1 MRILVSGGM
10 GFIGSAFIR
19 RALREKDVDIL
30 NVDNLSD
37 VTNPHT
43 LDDVRAEYP
52 HRYWHVVQ
60 DICDKEMMDLQV
72 RGMDAV
78 VNFAAESHVD
88 RGNDDAIPFVRT
100 NVLGVQTLL
109 QAAQAAGVKRFLQIS
124 TDEVLGPNTTEES
137 FGEDSPLLPRNPYAA
152 SKGAAELLCRAFQ
165 ATHGYPVTITRS
177 CNNYG
182 PYQHPE
188 KFIPRAITSVLR
200 GRPIEVYGK
209 GKQRREWLHVEDNV
223 EAIWNIVR
231 ARSRHVGGIY
241 HLSPPDVGQDL
252 MNISVAHIILDELK
266 KCGIKGSIRFVKDR
280 PGHDERY
287 SISSSI
293 TKLKHPDIEQGV
305 RETVH
310 WYVENRQWWRRFC

>member
-1 MRILVSGGM
+1 M
-10 GFIGSAFIR
+10 GFVGSAFVR

-30 NVDNLSD
+30 NVDNLSA

-43 LDDVRAEYP
+43 LDDIKAQHP
-52 HRYWHVVQ
+52 GRYSLAIG
-60 DICDKEMMDLQV
+60 DICDGPAMESAMTDV
-72 RGMDAV
+72 DAV

-88 RGNDDAIPFVRT
+88 RGNADALPFVRT
-100 NVLGVQTLL
+100 NVLGTQTLL
-109 QAAQAAGVKRFLQIS
+109 QAAWCAGVKRFVHIS
-124 TDEVLGPNTTEES
+124 TDEVLGPNTTDES
-137 FGEDSPLLPRNPYAA
+137 FDESAPLLPRNPYAA

-188 KFIPRAITSVLR
+188 KFIPRAITNVLR
-200 GRPIEVYGK
+200 GRPIEVYGR
-209 GKQRREWLHVEDNV
+209 GLQRREWLHVEDNV
-223 EAIWNIVR
+223 EAIWSIVKS
-231 ARSRHVGGIY
+231 RSGHGQIY

-252 MNISVAHIILDELK
+252 QNITVARIILDELK
-266 KCGIKGSIRFVKDR
+266 KSGIKGSMRFVKDR

-287 SISSSI
+287 SISSCI
-293 TKLKHPDIEQGV
+293 THLKHPDIEQGI

-310 WYVENRQWWRRFC
+310 WYIRNESWWARFVVG